1 MKMHIHGQLRKYFD
15 LMASIVR
22 RVLDKHEFSEK
33 DFRSVFENQN
43 GEPYSVLKRRFPQL
57 MNDNCTYKEIEI
69 TDLTDAFLIGVQ
81 SLASGWNNLY
91 YDVIL
96 LYYMDRAIERC
107 YKRNRTFKSE
117 VEEYTAL
124 NFNSKE
130 TGILIIEKVKC
141 KWEHTQIRNSFEAV
155 LKNFYYVDCYALKN
169 TITVNYVFD
178 SSLAFEDKSSLKL
191 AISPVTKEK
200 TVEFSAPYERK
211 NEKTNAGQKL
221 FRVERVVN
229 EDHITEKVLNNI
241 LKAGED
247 QVDVLVF
254 PEMLGTQCML
264 DKIKKSLD
272 GKEQEIPLL
281 IVFPSI

>member
-1 MKMHIHGQLRKYFD
+1 
-15 LMASIVR
+15 
-22 RVLDKHEFSEK
+22 
-33 DFRSVFENQN
+33 
-43 GEPYSVLKRRFPQL
+43 

-155 LKNFYYVDCYALKN
+155 LKNFYYVDCYALK
-169 TITVNYVFD
+169 I
-178 SSLAFEDKSSLKL
+178 
-191 AISPVTKEK
+191 
-200 TVEFSAPYERK
+200 
-211 NEKTNAGQKL
+211 Q
-221 FRVERVVN
+221 
-229 EDHITEKVLNNI
+229 
-241 LKAGED
+241 
-247 QVDVLVF
+247 
-254 PEMLGTQCML
+254 
-264 DKIKKSLD
+264 
-272 GKEQEIPLL
+272 
-281 IVFPSI
+281 

>member
-200 TVEFSAPYERK
+200 TVEFSAP
-211 NEKTNAGQKL
+211 
-221 FRVERVVN
+221 
-229 EDHITEKVLNNI
+229 
-241 LKAGED
+241 
-247 QVDVLVF
+247 
-254 PEMLGTQCML
+254 
-264 DKIKKSLD
+264 
-272 GKEQEIPLL
+272 
-281 IVFPSI
+281 